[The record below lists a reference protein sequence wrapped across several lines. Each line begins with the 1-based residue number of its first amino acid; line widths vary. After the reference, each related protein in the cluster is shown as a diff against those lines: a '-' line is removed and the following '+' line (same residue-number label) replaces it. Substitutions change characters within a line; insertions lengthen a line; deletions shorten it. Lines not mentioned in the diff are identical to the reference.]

1 MILIQVNVK
10 YILYILFSMCILYKA
25 YAKMSYFM
33 GFYSG
38 FILGYSITY
47 FTLFSSQC
55 SCPILRSSPSSTS
68 SDGNG
73 PCHGP
78 AQAARS
84 HGPDG
89 HHSCRSGS
97 WLGRRARDGQCHHRC
112 FQWRQQLRGTQT
124 SAHTSG
130 DTYKRPY
137 FSVEKC
143 FHESSH
149 SFELFQW
156 PW

>member
-1 MILIQVNVK
+1 
-10 YILYILFSMCILYKA
+10 
-25 YAKMSYFM
+25 M

-38 FILGYSITY
+38 FMLGYFITY
-47 FTLFSSQC
+47 FTLYSSQC
-55 SCPILRSSPSSTS
+55 SCPILRSSPRTTTS

-89 HHSCRSGS
+89 HHSCWSGS
-97 WLGRRARDGQCHHRC
+97 RLGRRARDGQCHHRC
-112 FQWRQQLRGTQT
+112 FQWRQQQLRGTQT
-124 SAHTSG
+124 STHIPG
-130 DTYKRPY
+130 DTYKKPY
-137 FSVEKC
+137 FSGKY
-143 FHESSH
+143 FDESSH
-149 SFELFQW
+149 NFFALFQW